1 MKTNTTTAEKL
12 LDAAR
17 QQKLSLPEVM
27 LRREQEQNET
37 PPETVYE
44 KLGAAYAIMRQAV
57 ENSLKEPHR
66 TMGGAARP
74 GPESAA
80 EPSRRARSRPRAC
93 PGARS

>member
-37 PPETVYE
+37 PPPWR
-44 KLGAAYAIMRQAV
+44 LPCPP
-57 ENSLKEPHR
+57 LPD
-66 TMGGAARP
+66 
-74 GPESAA
+74 
-80 EPSRRARSRPRAC
+80 SRPPPR
-93 PGARS
+93 

>member
-44 KLGAAYAIMRQAV
+44 KLGAAYAIMRQ
-57 ENSLKEPHR
+57 
-66 TMGGAARP
+66 GG
-74 GPESAA
+74 GLPELW
-80 EPSRRARSRPRAC
+80 PR
-93 PGARS
+93 GR